1 MTTYNTQKNASQEE
15 KERKEREQK
24 ERKERIKKIGMEKSN
39 DYLRV
44 ANKWYKRCISPEGES
59 VLERVTV
66 DSLVQDFGKEVAGI
80 ITTVSP
86 KYINE
91 VTYPEHLNYK
101 EDIETPSG
109 DHYYN
114 TYRPLAFQP
123 MEGGDFPHIRR
134 LISHIFGVQEEL
146 GYDYVTLLYKKPM
159 QKLPVILLVSS
170 ENNTGKS
177 TWCNFLAMLFGDNHV
192 EMTTDTIRSKFAAPW
207 LNKLLVTCEET
218 ILDKREDYEKIKNL
232 VTALKTPSESKGK
245 DWVSKR
251 VFVKFIFCSN
261 NETNPVLIDKNDTRY
276 WVIKVPQLTNRNP
289 NEDFLGE
296 CRKEIPFFLSHL
308 LHRELSTKG
317 TDRLWFTPEETRTP
331 AWDKIVAG
339 NTPALDK
346 EIALILL
353 DIVHT
358 KHLDKVCYDAKML
371 HKLVEDLEIP
381 KNLRVSCSRSA
392 IMEILKKWGL
402 QARKINGRYPYYIID
417 KNGTVTLV
425 DVHRQGRY
433 YTIPRSLLETIVM

>member
-1 MTTYNTQKNASQEE
+1 MNTNNIQKNTTQEE
-15 KERKEREQK
+15 KERKEREEK

-44 ANKWYKRCISPEGES
+44 ANRWYKRCISPEGES

-80 ITTVSP
+80 ITSVSP

-101 EDIETPSG
+101 EDIETSSG

-134 LISHIFGVQEEL
+134 LISHIFGSQEEL
-146 GYDYVTLLYKKPM
+146 GYDYVTLLYKKPI

-177 TWCNFLAMLFGDNHV
+177 TLCNFLAMLFGDNHV

-276 WVIKVPQLTNRNP
+276 WVIKVPQLTDRNP

-296 CRKEIPFFLSHL
+296 CRKEIPYFLSFL

-339 NTPALDK
+339 NTPPLDK
-346 EIALILL
+346 EIALVLL
-353 DIVHT
+353 DIVQT
-358 KHLDKVCYDAKML
+358 KHLDKVCYDAKTL
-371 HKLVEDLEIP
+371 YKLVEDLEIP
-381 KNLRVSCSRSA
+381 KNLRVSCSRSE

-402 QARKINGRYPYYIID
+402 QARKINGRYPYYITD
-417 KNGTVTLV
+417 QNGNVTLV
-425 DVHRQGRY
+425 DLHRQGRY
-433 YTIPRSLLETIVM
+433 YTIPKSLLEEIVM

>member
-1 MTTYNTQKNASQEE
+1 MTTYNTQKYTSQEE
-15 KERKEREQK
+15 KERKEREEK

-91 VTYPEHLNYK
+91 VTFPEHLNYK
-101 EDIETPSG
+101 EDIETTSG

-276 WVIKVPQLTNRNP
+276 WVIKVPQLTDRNP

-296 CRKEIPFFLSHL
+296 CRKEIPYFLSFL

-339 NTPALDK
+339 NTPPLDK

-353 DIVHT
+353 EIVQ
-358 KHLDKVCYDAKML
+358 KKYIEKVCYDTTTL
-371 HKLVEDLEIP
+371 YKLIDDLEIP
-381 KNLRVSCSRSA
+381 KNLRVSFSRSVL
-392 IMEILKKWGL
+392 MDILKKWGL
-402 QARKINGRYPYYIID
+402 EARKKTGRYPYYVIEKSGNI
-417 KNGTVTLV
+417 TLV
-425 DVHRQGRY
+425 DRQRPGKY
-433 YTIPRSLLETIVM
+433 YTFTKSLLEGLTM

>member
-1 MTTYNTQKNASQEE
+1 MDNNTKKYTSQEE
-15 KERKEREQK
+15 KERKEREEK
-24 ERKERIKKIGMEKSN
+24 ERKERIKKFGEERSA

-44 ANKWYKRCISPEGES
+44 ANRWYKRCISPEGES

-66 DSLVQDFGKEVAGI
+66 DSLVQDFGKEVVAI
-80 ITTVSP
+80 ITSRSP

-91 VTYPEHLNYK
+91 VTYPEHLNYN

-114 TYRPLAFQP
+114 SYRPLAFQP
-123 MEGGDFPHIRR
+123 QEGGDFPHIRQ
-134 LISHIFGVQEEL
+134 LFSHIFGPQEEL
-146 GYDYVTLLYKKPM
+146 GYDYITLLYKKPM
-159 QKLPVILLVSS
+159 QKLPVLLLVSS

-177 TWCNFLAMLFGDNHV
+177 TFCNFLSALFGDNAV
-192 EMTTDTIRSKFAAPW
+192 EMTPDTIRSKFAAPW

-261 NETNPVLIDKNDTRY
+261 NETNPVLIDKTDTRY
-276 WVIKVPQLTNRNP
+276 WVIKVPKLENRNP
-289 NEDFLGE
+289 NENFLEE
-296 CRKEIPFFLSHL
+296 CEKEIPYFLFHL

-339 NTPALDK
+339 NTPPLDK
-346 EIALILL
+346 EIAMVLL
-353 DIVHT
+353 DIIQA
-358 KHLDKVCYDAKML
+358 KHLDKVCYDAKTL
-371 HKLVEDLEIP
+371 YKLAEDLEIP
-381 KNLRVSCSRSA
+381 KNLRVSCSRA
-392 IMEILKKWGL
+392 VIMEILKKWGL
-402 QARKINGRYPYYIID
+402 QARKINGRYPYYVID
-417 KNGTVTLV
+417 KNNNVTLV
-425 DVHRQGRY
+425 DAHRQGKF
-433 YTIPRSLLETIVM
+433 YTIPRTLLEEILM

>member
-1 MTTYNTQKNASQEE
+1 MKNNNIEKYNSQEE
-15 KERKEREQK
+15 KERKEKEEK
-24 ERKERIKKIGMEKSN
+24 ERRERIKKIGIEKSQ

-44 ANKWYKRCISPEGES
+44 ANRWYKRCISPEGEN

-80 ITTVSP
+80 ITSTSP

-91 VTYPEHLNYK
+91 VTYPEHLNYR

-114 TYRPLAFQP
+114 SYRPLAFQP
-123 MEGGDFPHIRR
+123 QEGGDFPHIRR
-134 LISHIFGVQEEL
+134 LISHIFGSQEEL
-146 GYDYVTLLYKKPM
+146 GYDYVTLLYKKPT
-159 QKLPVILLVSS
+159 QKLPVLLLVSS
-170 ENNTGKS
+170 ENATGKS
-177 TWCNFLAMLFGDNHV
+177 TFCNFLSALFGDNAV
-192 EMTTDTIRSKFAAPW
+192 EMTPDTIRSKFAAPW

-261 NETNPVLIDKNDTRY
+261 NETNPVLIDKTDTRY
-276 WVIKVPQLTNRNP
+276 WVIKVPKLENRTP
-289 NEDFLGE
+289 NENFLEE
-296 CRKEIPFFLSHL
+296 CEKEIPYFLFHL

-339 NTPALDK
+339 NIPPLDK
-346 EIALILL
+346 EIAMVLL
-353 DIVHT
+353 DIIQT
-358 KHLDKVCYDAKML
+358 KHLDKVCFDAKML
-371 HKLVEDLEIP
+371 YKLVEDLEIP
-381 KNLRVSCSRSA
+381 RSLRVSCSRA
-392 IMEILKKWGL
+392 VIMEILKNWGL
-402 QARKINGRYPYYIID
+402 HARKINGRYPYYVID
-417 KNGTVTLV
+417 KNGNVTLV
-425 DVHRQGRY
+425 DGHRQGRF
-433 YTIPRSLLETIVM
+433 YTIPRALLEEIFM

>member
-1 MTTYNTQKNASQEE
+1 MNTQKNTSQVEKERKEREE
-15 KERKEREQK
+15 KERKERQ
-24 ERKERIKKIGMEKSN
+24 KKIGMEKSK

-101 EDIETPSG
+101 EDIETSSG

-123 MEGGDFPHIRR
+123 QEGGDFPHIRR

-177 TWCNFLAMLFGDNHV
+177 TLCNFLAMLFGDNHV

-276 WVIKVPQLTNRNP
+276 WVIKVPQLTDRNP
-289 NEDFLGE
+289 NEDFLAE

-339 NTPALDK
+339 NTPALER
-346 EIALILL
+346 EIALILVE
-353 DIVHT
+353 IVQ
-358 KHLDKVCYDAKML
+358 KKSIEKVCYDVTTL
-371 HKLVEDLEIP
+371 FKLINDLEIP
-381 KNLRVSCSRSA
+381 KNLRVSFSRSVL
-392 IMEILKKWGL
+392 MDILKRWGL
-402 QARKINGRYPYYIID
+402 EARKKTGRYPYYVLD
-417 KNGTVTLV
+417 KSGTVTLV
-425 DVHRQGRY
+425 DRQRPGKY
-433 YTIPRSLLETIVM
+433 YTFPKPLLDELTM

>member
-1 MTTYNTQKNASQEE
+1 MANRNENFISHVE
-15 KERKEREQK
+15 KERKEKEEK
-24 ERKERIKKIGMEKSN
+24 ERKERIKKIGKEKSN

-44 ANKWYKRCISPEGES
+44 ANRWYKRCTSPDGES

-66 DSLVQDFGKEVAGI
+66 ESLVQDFGKEVAAI
-80 ITTVSP
+80 ITSLSP

-91 VTYPEHLNYK
+91 VTIPEHLNYT

-114 TYRPLAFQP
+114 SYSSLAFHP
-123 MEGGDFPHIRR
+123 RDDGDFPHIRR
-134 LISHIFGVQEEL
+134 LISHIFGRQEEL
-146 GYDYVTLLYKKPM
+146 GYDYVALLYRKPM

-170 ENNTGKS
+170 ENATGKS
-177 TWCNFLAMLFGDNHV
+177 NFCNFLSLLFGDNAV

-218 ILDKREDYEKIKNL
+218 ILNKREDYEKIKNL
-232 VTALKTPSESKGK
+232 VTALRTPSESKGK

-276 WVIKVPQLTNRNP
+276 WVIKVPKLREHNP
-289 NEDFLGE
+289 DEDFLEE
-296 CRKEIPFFLSHL
+296 CRKEIPFFLSFL

-339 NTPALDK
+339 NVPPLER
-346 EIALILL
+346 EIALVLL
-353 DIVHT
+353 DIVESQ
-358 KHLDKVCYDAKML
+358 HLEKICFDAKML
-371 HKLVEDLEIP
+371 YKLVEDLEIP
-381 KNLRVSCSRSA
+381 KSLRVSCSRTV
-392 IMEILKKWGL
+392 IIEILKKWGL
-402 QARKINGRYPYYIID
+402 HARVITGRYPLYIMD
-417 KNGTVTLV
+417 TNGNVTLV
-425 DVHRQGRY
+425 DRQRPGKY
-433 YTIPRSLLETIVM
+433 FTIPRSLLEEIAM

>member
-15 KERKEREQK
+15 KERKEREEK